1 MRTRQCLQRA
11 PRTIHER
18 IGMLSYHA
26 IVLPHEGH
34 CDLPERGREPH
45 RATKTLRKL
54 PTMRPKRPN
63 PSPLRERTSI
73 NLADV
78 KRQCHL
84 QGFKVMVEFHPC
96 VLHERNNAP
105 RRILTR
111 DAKDVDEISRAGLL
125 VDRKYFVDR
134 DIEKTVDSQCIHR
147 FALLNRRKR
156 KIGKLCLNNVLINVK
171 KEKISI
177 KTLFVCKRIN
187 PRPAL

>member
-78 KRQCHL
+78 KRQCPPQVFLLPRDRRSAILPDRGRRSCEDNPSHL
-84 QGFKVMVEFHPC
+84 QISKT
-96 VLHERNNAP
+96 AP
-105 RRILTR
+105 PSARVQGAGRI
-111 DAKDVDEISRAGLL
+111 S
-125 VDRKYFVDR
+125 
-134 DIEKTVDSQCIHR
+134 
-147 FALLNRRKR
+147 
-156 KIGKLCLNNVLINVK
+156 
-171 KEKISI
+171 
-177 KTLFVCKRIN
+177 
-187 PRPAL
+187 P